1 MTTLVPLPV
10 DAQPA
15 KSIVTTAKSSVK
27 IDFFMCIRFLFI
39 FRCKDT
45 ENVVI
50 LHSLLYKVIKI
61 GV

>member
-27 IDFFMCIRFLFI
+27 IDFFMFIYLFI